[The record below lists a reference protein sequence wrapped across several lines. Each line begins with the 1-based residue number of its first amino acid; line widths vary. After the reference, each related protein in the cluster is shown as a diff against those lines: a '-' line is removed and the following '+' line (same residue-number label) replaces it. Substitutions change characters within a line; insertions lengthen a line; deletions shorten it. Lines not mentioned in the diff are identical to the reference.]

1 MLCVFI
7 VFWVPL
13 LTLIEYVFFLGTCFL
28 DLFWFPFCVIY
39 IFDVFCWPDFCWN
52 SSFHRGMLF
61 ERWSAQSHLF
71 VSAVAR
77 ALFSLS
83 APNASN
89 VATSRRTQT
98 HLITHIF
105 EKHMHTCEKM
115 CKLMCPYSSVCV
127 CMHLGTFLR
136 ICTHTS
142 AYICLPLHTSVY
154 LCPYLCIP
162 LCTPA

>member
-1 MLCVFI
+1 MFFHCFL
-7 VFWVPL
+7 VPL
-13 LTLIEYVFFLGTCFL
+13 LTLIEYVVFFEVPVFL
-28 DLFWFPFCVIY
+28 TYFGSFFVLSTSLM
-39 IFDVFCWPDFCWN
+39 FCWPDFCWN